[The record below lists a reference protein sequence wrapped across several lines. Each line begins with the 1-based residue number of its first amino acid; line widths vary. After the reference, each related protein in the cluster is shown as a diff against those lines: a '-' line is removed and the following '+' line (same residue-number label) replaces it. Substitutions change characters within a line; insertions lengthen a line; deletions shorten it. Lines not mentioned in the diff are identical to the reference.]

1 MLFRKISSFHL
12 SLFLFVSVR
21 HQLRSMEA
29 TKKSEDGHLITVLS
43 IDGGGIRGIIPG
55 VLLAF
60 LESELQKLDGADARL
75 ADYFDVIAGTSTG
88 GLVSAMLTAP
98 NKNNRPLYAAQDIKK
113 FYLKYSPKIFPQHS
127 PWNPIATVRKFA
139 RTLTGPKYDGKYLH
153 KRIREELGD
162 TKLEHALTNVVIP
175 AFDIKHLQPTIFSR
189 CQVEKRPELNGLLS
203 DICIS
208 TSAAPTYLPAHY
220 FETKTQ
226 HGHVIGKFDLID
238 GGVVANN
245 PALVAMAEVSNK
257 IFSERLYEKFDVKPM
272 QYSKFLVISLG
283 TGSQQQDMKYSAA
296 QASSWNALSWVSSS
310 GRSPIIDVFTEASS
324 DMVDFHI
331 YSVFLAHNAEENYLR
346 IQDDTL
352 TGDLSSVDIAT
363 EKNLNGLV
371 QVAEALLKKPVSEVN
386 LRTGVREPV
395 QSGET
400 NAEALKRFA
409 KRLSKQRK
417 FRESVKVKY
426 SEKFQNMKG

>member
-1 MLFRKISSFHL
+1 
-12 SLFLFVSVR
+12 
-21 HQLRSMEA
+21 MEA
-29 TKKSEDGHLITVLS
+29 TQKSDDGHLITVLS

-88 GLVSAMLTAP
+88 GLVTAMLTAP
-98 NKNNRPLYAAQDIKK
+98 NKDNRPLYAAQDIKK
-113 FYLKYSPKIFPQHS
+113 FYLKHSPNIFPQH
-127 PWNPIATVRKFA
+127 RKLG

-153 KRIREELGD
+153 KLIREELGD
-162 TKLEHALTNVVIP
+162 TKLEQTLTNVVIP
-175 AFDIKHLQPTIFSR
+175 AFDIKHLQPTIFST

-220 FETKTQ
+220 FETTTPEDR
-226 HGHVIGKFDLID
+226 VEFDLID

-245 PALVAMAEVSNK
+245 PALVGMAEVSNK
-257 IFSERLYEKFDVKPM
+257 IFTERLYEKFDVKPM

-283 TGSQQQDMKYSAA
+283 TGSQQPKKKYSAA
-296 QASSWNALSWVSSS
+296 EASSWNALNWVSSS

-346 IQDDTL
+346 IQEDTL
-352 TGDLSSVDIAT
+352 TGELSSVDIAT

-371 QVAEALLKKPVSEVN
+371 QVGEALLKKPVSKIN
-386 LRTGVREPV
+386 LRTGIHEPV
-395 QSGET
+395 KSGET

-409 KRLSKQRK
+409 ERLSKQRR
-417 FRESVKVKY
+417 FRKSLKSKY
-426 SEKFQNMKG
+426 DEKISKRKG